1 MNKRV
6 LRNLN
11 KKKGLHHWL
20 LLCLCSLSLLLSACT
35 PQANLPDDN
44 KPKPNPDD
52 PGLIDDNPNDPGEVD
67 PSLPGKLVFTAD
79 VIKNLGSSKISYKP
93 LDTNKYS
100 HFGSVDLTP
109 IDFSGIQWMVDFYKK
124 GYTSLE
130 TIFND
135 YPNLKSTK
143 QTVGEKDIYTFTDGS
158 RIEVANEDSVQFVSK
173 HFNFWIFKK
182 TGSLNTSI
190 NQTPPFEIIKT
201 GNHFIL
207 LNDQQKVVKFYNT
220 NYEGYSDWRF
230 GDFLGNKSNQL
241 ALFSL
246 ITGNVTLF
254 TVSDE
259 GLKYV
264 DFEDQIDELDALS
277 HAVLDGYK
285 FDVHFKEQKTSSIEN
300 ITQVFSSILPTKI
313 LRSEYPKEESYYSAN
328 PLRKDIYTTIDP
340 ITSKLVFKVR
350 WFITNGI
357 DPQINLAEAI
367 YEIVDPSDITK
378 LKLKDVSLRYSDS
391 VTNNV
396 AVQSEDLIVYDGNQ
410 VYFDTRSTPQEI
422 IKTINSKVTLQA
434 DLQETLVIESET
446 KKGLSLTYKSFN
458 AYGDHHIYRITD
470 PRFSFNNKY
479 KLGLTEADLLA
490 LLGIPDLEGNDGVYF
505 EDWTNDHRW
514 SYFVAYPL
522 SGEIYIAHYAVYKL
536 VFYFKDGKVSEI
548 QLINFYSSI

>member
-1 MNKRV
+1 MLKESNNRKV
-6 LRNLN
+6 LRR
-11 KKKGLHHWL
+11 WI
-20 LLCLCSLSLLLSACT
+20 LLCLCSFTLLLSACT

-44 KPKPNPDD
+44 KPNPDN
-52 PGLIDDNPNDPGEVD
+52 PGPIDDNPNDPGEVD
-67 PSLPGKLVFTAD
+67 PSPPGKLVFTAD
-79 VIKNLGSSKISYKP
+79 VIKNLGITKISYEP
-93 LDTNKYS
+93 QDTNKYD
-100 HFGSVDLTP
+100 HFTSADLTP
-109 IDFSGIQWMVDFYKK
+109 IDFSDIQWMVDFYKK
-124 GYTSLE
+124 GYSTLDS
-130 TIFND
+130 IFND

-158 RIEVANEDSVQFVSK
+158 RIEVTNEDTVQFVAK
-173 HFNFWIFKK
+173 HFNFWIFEQ
-182 TGSLNTSI
+182 TGSLQTSI
-190 NQTPPFEIIKT
+190 KQTPPFEIIKT
-201 GNHFIL
+201 GNQFIL
-207 LNDQQKVVKFYNT
+207 LNDQQKVVKFYRT
-220 NYEGYSDWRF
+220 SYEGYSDWRF

-254 TVSDE
+254 TVSDQ
-259 GLKYV
+259 GLTYV
-264 DFEDQIDELDALS
+264 DFKDQIDELDALS

-285 FDVHFKEQKTSSIEN
+285 FDVHFNEQKTSSIEN
-300 ITQVFSSILPTKI
+300 ITQVYSSILPTKI

-357 DPQINLAEAI
+357 DPQINLAQAI
-367 YEIVDPSDITK
+367 YELTDSSDISK

-422 IKTINSKVTLQA
+422 VKAINSKVTLQA

-446 KKGLSLTYKSFN
+446 KKGLSLTYKTFN
-458 AYGDHHIYRITD
+458 AYGDHHIYKITD

-505 EDWTNDHRW
+505 EDWTNDQRW
-514 SYFVAYPL
+514 SYFVAYPS

-548 QLINFYSSI
+548 QLIDFYSSI